1 MAKLVC
7 GKMPQQVYPER
18 ELEESRKDRSELNL
32 SNNRDQQTRNELSE
46 QLSQT
51 FGPTLFVMKL
61 AGDFFG
67 ETTLTEPRD
76 LNSNWGNSAYCI
88 SRFYSSFVVLAEWLL
103 VVLGLITLFYQGLTS
118 MNVFLFL
125 LIVITY
131 YIQCASNATICSVVL
146 PLVKRKNTRFSQFIS
161 GAMMTATDLDGVKRK
176 TLQGLV
182 IACFVA
188 MMNFVCIT
196 LFSLYN
202 GGIIS
207 KYKPWNGHSAVR
219 VIELAPAIYGSFSW
233 SLPVQL
239 YCATCLVLER
249 MFETLKKKVESSLG
263 TERPLTIAFV
273 RQEHM
278 RLCKLLEMADRV
290 FSPILC
296 VTVILYIPLICVNL
310 YQLIEST
317 KNWSSE
323 AGRVSFIAYLCWSIF
338 LASILGVLC
347 LFGSRV
353 NEKVLYI
360 IATERRVRRRV
371 HH

>member
-1 MAKLVC
+1 
-7 GKMPQQVYPER
+7 MPQQVCPER
-18 ELEESRKDRSELNL
+18 ELEESRKDRNEPTLRY
-32 SNNRDQQTRNELSE
+32 NRDQQTRNELSE

-67 ETTLTEPRD
+67 ETTLTELRD

-88 SRFYSSFVVLAEWLL
+88 SRFYSSLVVLAEWLL

-118 MNVFLFL
+118 MKDFLFL
-125 LIVITY
+125 LIPITW

-146 PLVKRKNTRFSQFIS
+146 PLVKRKKTRFSLFIS
-161 GAMMTATDLDGVKRK
+161 GAMMTTTDLDGVKRK

-188 MMNFVCIT
+188 VMNFVCII
-196 LFSLYN
+196 LFSLYHD
-202 GGIIS
+202 GMIS
-207 KYKPWNGHSAVR
+207 RFKPWNGHLAVR

-249 MFETLKKKVESSLG
+249 MFETLKKKTESSLV

-290 FSPILC
+290 FSPILF
-296 VTVILYIPLICVNL
+296 VTVVLYIPLICVNL
-310 YQLIEST
+310 YQLIHST

-323 AGRVSFIAYLCWSIF
+323 AGRVSFTAYLCWSIF
-338 LASILGVLC
+338 LATVLGVLC
-347 LFGSRV
+347 LFGNRV
-353 NEKVLYI
+353 NAKV
-360 IATERRVRRRV
+360 RVRRIQDFS
-371 HH
+371 